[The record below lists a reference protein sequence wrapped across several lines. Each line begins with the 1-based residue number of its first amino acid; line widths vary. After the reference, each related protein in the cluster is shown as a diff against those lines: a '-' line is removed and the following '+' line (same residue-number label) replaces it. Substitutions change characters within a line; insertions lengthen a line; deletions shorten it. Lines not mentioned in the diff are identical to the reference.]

1 MRSWKKK
8 ISIILM
14 TSTLLL
20 SACSSTQR
28 QNEFSKV
35 IAYPVETKTRVTNY
49 LGCFGDMLTAYRK
62 SGNDVDPLR
71 LAIIDVKD
79 ATDVSTVAYRDSE
92 IPSNFKDMTLGL
104 VSRIGGPIRVVHVP
118 SSDELF
124 DAARYGSIIGKK
136 LPFLDSFQVS
146 HYRGDTLQVYGAL
159 TEYDRLVSSKQVET
173 DGSVKFGK
181 GGGLSNLELSASGIT
196 NVARMTMDFRV
207 VYAAVGDVVNNT
219 SSTNTVTVYQRGK
232 DRSFGLSVDGNTI
245 GYSVSRSV
253 VDARHK
259 AIRLLIEWGLIET
272 LGRYAL
278 VPYWKCLPNSK
289 NQKLIAFK
297 DLVSNNGFYD
307 FQNFN
312 RSKARKTASYKSKLG
327 LIDMRDQLLLNS
339 VLSDFANAEYLKDRT
354 RRLVK
359 RPEKNTS
366 LLQRKT
372 VSVPSKNKKGKP
384 TSKVVEIKSL
394 IEGKSTLRTKVLR
407 LYRRDAKYAKLSD
420 AVLLKRLH
428 REFIKGKI
436 LDPKDT
442 LNGAYTY
449 IALWLNAPVQRNA
462 RWRK

>member
-1 MRSWKKK
+1 
-8 ISIILM
+8 M

>member
-1 MRSWKKK
+1 M
-8 ISIILM
+8 I
-14 TSTLLL
+14 STLLL

-35 IAYPVETKTRVTNY
+35 IAYPVETKTRVTDY

-136 LPFLDSFQVS
+136 LPFLNTFQVS

-159 TEYDRLVSSKQVET
+159 TEYDRLVSSKQVEA
-173 DGSVKFGK
+173 DSSVRFGK

-312 RSKARKTASYKSKLG
+312 RSKARKTVSHKSKSG

-420 AVLLKRLH
+420 TVLLQRLH
-428 REFIKGKI
+428 KEFIKAKI

-449 IALWLNAPVQRNA
+449 IGLWLNAPVQRNG